1 MMTVN
6 VTVENGSVSF
16 WTLQGLR
23 IIEGDTPSSFIS
35 FEGSLT
41 RINYVLSKMIFQSKE
56 NFFGNASLS
65 VAANDNG
72 NTGTGGSQI
81 SYKLTNILVEG
92 QQDDPKLWYGDTV
105 VQEGMVYE
113 IDAVE
118 DEKTALSK
126 VSIVDPDMNAS
137 RIVLLSVSLFRGN
150 GNLSKIRSVP
160 EFFPR
165 IQA

>member
-1 MMTVN
+1 
-6 VTVENGSVSF
+6 
-16 WTLQGLR
+16 
-23 IIEGDTPSSFIS
+23 
-35 FEGSLT
+35 
-41 RINYVLSKMIFQSKE
+41 MIFQSRKT
-56 NFFGNASLS
+56 FSATSLS

-118 DEKTALSK
+118 DEITALSK
-126 VSIVDPDMNAS
+126 ISIVDPDMNAS

-150 GNLSKIRSVP
+150 GNLSCNTFGARIVP
-160 EFFPR
+160 EFKR
-165 IQA
+165 DCY